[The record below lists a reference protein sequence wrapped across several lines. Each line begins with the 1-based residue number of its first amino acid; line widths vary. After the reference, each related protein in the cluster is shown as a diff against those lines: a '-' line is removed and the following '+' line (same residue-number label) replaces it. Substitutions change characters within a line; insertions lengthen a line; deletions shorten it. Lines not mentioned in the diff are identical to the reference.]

1 MFDLTEE
8 DKQKLQ
14 KEFGEYG
21 YSLFIFSY
29 EHGYLDQY
37 DSLEEYLS
45 VYRKSKVELENKI
58 KGCNE
63 I

>member
-21 YSLFIFSY
+21 YSLFIFAY
-29 EHGYLDQY
+29 ENGFLDQC
-37 DSLEEYLS
+37 DSLGEYLS

-63 I
+63 V